1 MKVFSFIFK
10 IILYTFILSGIFN
23 SSHSK
28 IIGFN
33 YDAKYISNYFSGLV
47 SFDNFDYVNSQK
59 FFKRLND
66 FEIKNQ
72 NYSSKFIQSLVNLEK
87 YNKAH
92 LYAKRLE
99 AKNLSSF
106 ESNLILG
113 LFEFKKENYTKAE
126 FYFDRLKPTF
136 KHRLIFNTLKNSL
149 NYWLKIIKT
158 KDEKNIKPIKEVKS
172 IHNNLQFVQNTFAH
186 CYLDTSNA
194 EKEFQN
200 IINNEKSNFSRYHF
214 FFANYLA
221 NKKKISQA
229 KKVIKVASET
239 YPRNLLI
246 NQFKATLNTK
256 EKNKNQFNCKNIEQI
271 IAEVFYVLA
280 NALSA
285 TGNYHL
291 SNFYINL
298 SKYLNPQFLSY
309 QSVLAENFLILKKNN
324 KAKNIYK
331 RLAKTGSIYQWYSH
345 KQIAL
350 ILEEEGKSE
359 KAINYLLNAYGDME
373 SDIYRTF
380 DLANFLRNSKKY
392 EKSIELYSSILLKI
406 EKEHKLYPKVL
417 DRRGIAYERIK
428 NWELAEKD
436 LINSLKISP
445 NDPYVMNYLAYSWI
459 ERGENI
465 NKALGMLRKANNLK
479 KNDGY
484 ITDSLGW
491 ALYKLNNFLEAKKYL
506 QLAIVLMPRDPI
518 INDHFADCLWMNN
531 KKIQA
536 RYYWKYVLSLD
547 SAEEELKKIINNKLL
562 FGLEKT

>member
-1 MKVFSFIFK
+1 MKVFNFIFK

-28 IIGFN
+28 ITNFN

-47 SFDNFDYVNSQK
+47 SFDNFDYVNSQR
-59 FFKRLND
+59 FFKRLTN

-87 YNKAH
+87 YNEAR
-92 LYAKRLE
+92 LYAKKLE

-136 KHRLIFNTLKNSL
+136 RHRLIFDTLKNSL

-158 KDEKNIKPIKEVKS
+158 KDEKNIKPIKEAKS
-172 IHNNLQFVQNTFAH
+172 IHNNLQIVQSTFAH
-186 CYLDTSNA
+186 CYLDTSNT

-200 IINNEKSNFSRYHF
+200 IINNDKSNFARYHF

-229 KKVIKVASET
+229 KKVISVASEA

-246 NQFKATLNTK
+246 NQFKATLDTK

-280 NALSA
+280 NALNS
-285 TGNYHL
+285 TSNYHL

-331 RLAKTGSIYQWYSH
+331 KLTNAGSVYQWYSH

-350 ILEEEGKSE
+350 IMVEEDKIE
-359 KAINYLLNAYGDME
+359 KAVNYLLNVYSDME
-373 SDIYRTF
+373 TNIYRTF
-380 DLANFLRNSKKY
+380 ELANFLRNSEKY
-392 EKSIELYSSILLKI
+392 EKSIELYSSILLTI

-465 NKALGMLRKANNLK
+465 DKALRMLREANNLK

-547 SAEEELKKIINNKLL
+547 SAEEELKEMIKNKLL

>member
-28 IIGFN
+28 IISFN

-59 FFKRLND
+59 FFKRLD
-66 FEIKNQ
+66 KFETKNQ

-87 YNKAH
+87 YNEAH

-99 AKNLSSF
+99 EKNLSSF

-136 KHRLIFNTLKNSL
+136 EHRLIFDTLKNSL

-158 KDEKNIKPIKEVKS
+158 KDEKNIKPNKEVKS
-172 IHNNLQFVQNTFAH
+172 IQDNLQFVQNTFAH

-221 NKKKISQA
+221 NKKKILQA
-229 KKVIKVASET
+229 KKIIQVASET

-246 NQFKATLNTK
+246 NQFKATLNTR

-280 NALSA
+280 NALSS
-285 TGNYHL
+285 TSNYHL

-309 QSVLAENFLILKKNN
+309 QLVLAENFLILKKNN

-359 KAINYLLNAYGDME
+359 KATNYLLNAYGDME

-380 DLANFLRNSKKY
+380 DLANFLRNSEKY
-392 EKSIELYSSILLKI
+392 EKSIALYSSILLKI

-547 SAEEELKKIINNKLL
+547 SAEEELKEIINNKLL

>member
-28 IIGFN
+28 ITNFN

-59 FFKRLND
+59 FFKKLDN
-66 FEIKNQ
+66 FETKNQ

-87 YNKAH
+87 YNEAH
-92 LYAKRLE
+92 LYAKKLE

-136 KHRLIFNTLKNSL
+136 KHRLICNTLKSSL

-172 IHNNLQFVQNTFAH
+172 IQNNLQFVQNTFAH

-200 IINNEKSNFSRYHF
+200 IINNKKSNFSRYHF
-214 FFANYLA
+214 FFANYLV

-285 TGNYHL
+285 TSNYHL

-309 QSVLAENFLILKKNN
+309 QSLLAENFLILKKNN

-331 RLAKTGSIYQWYSH
+331 RLAKIGSIYQWYSH

-350 ILEEEGKSE
+350 ILEEEDKSE
-359 KAINYLLNAYGDME
+359 KAINHLLNVYGDME

-380 DLANFLRNSKKY
+380 ELANFLRNSEKY

-547 SAEEELKKIINNKLL
+547 SAEEELKEMIKNKLL

>member
-10 IILYTFILSGIFN
+10 ITLYTFILSGIFN

-28 IIGFN
+28 ITSFN
-33 YDAKYISNYFSGLV
+33 YNAKYISNYFSGLV

-59 FFKRLND
+59 FFKRLDN
-66 FEIKNQ
+66 FETKNQ

-87 YNKAH
+87 YNEAY

-99 AKNLSSF
+99 VKNLSSF

-113 LFEFKKENYTKAE
+113 LFEFKKKNYTKAE

-136 KHRLIFNTLKNSL
+136 KHRLIFDTLKNSL

-172 IHNNLQFVQNTFAH
+172 IQNNLQFVQNTFAH
-186 CYLDTSNA
+186 CYLDTSNT

-214 FFANYLA
+214 FFANHLA

-229 KKVIKVASET
+229 KKVINVASET
-239 YPRNLLI
+239 YPRNLLV

-285 TGNYHL
+285 TSNYHL

-309 QSVLAENFLILKKNN
+309 QSLLAENFLILKKNN

-350 ILEEEGKSE
+350 ILEEEDKSE
-359 KAINYLLNAYGDME
+359 KAINHLLNAYSDME
-373 SDIYRTF
+373 SNIYRTF

-445 NDPYVMNYLAYSWI
+445 NDAHVMNYLAYSWI

-506 QLAIVLMPRDPI
+506 QLAIALMPRDPI

-547 SAEEELKKIINNKLL
+547 SAEEELKKIINDKLL

>member
-59 FFKRLND
+59 FFKKLDN
-66 FEIKNQ
+66 FETKNQ

-87 YNKAH
+87 YNEAY

-113 LFEFKKENYTKAE
+113 LFEFKKKNYTKAE

-136 KHRLIFNTLKNSL
+136 KHRLIFDTLKNSL

-172 IHNNLQFVQNTFAH
+172 IQNNLQFVQNTFAH

-200 IINNEKSNFSRYHF
+200 IIKNEKSNFSRYHF
-214 FFANYLA
+214 FFANHLA
-221 NKKKISQA
+221 NKKKILQA
-229 KKVIKVASET
+229 KKVINVASET

-246 NQFKATLNTK
+246 NQFKAILNTG

-280 NALSA
+280 NALSS
-285 TGNYHL
+285 TSNYHL

-309 QSVLAENFLILKKNN
+309 QSLLAENFLILKKNN

-359 KAINYLLNAYGDME
+359 KATKHLLNVYSDME
-373 SDIYRTF
+373 SNIYRTF
-380 DLANFLRNSKKY
+380 DLANFLRNSEKY

-428 NWELAEKD
+428 NWELAEED

-547 SAEEELKKIINNKLL
+547 SAEEELKKTISNKLL
-562 FGLEKT
+562 FGLKKI

>member
-28 IIGFN
+28 IISFN

-59 FFKRLND
+59 FFKRLDN
-66 FEIKNQ
+66 FETKNQ

-87 YNKAH
+87 YNEAH

-186 CYLDTSNA
+186 CYLDTSNT

-214 FFANYLA
+214 FFANYLV

-229 KKVIKVASET
+229 KKVINVASET

-280 NALSA
+280 NALSS
-285 TGNYHL
+285 TSNYHL

-309 QSVLAENFLILKKNN
+309 QLVLAENFLILKKNN

-350 ILEEEGKSE
+350 ILEEEDKSE

-373 SDIYRTF
+373 SNIYRTF

-392 EKSIELYSSILLKI
+392 EQSIELYSSILLKI

-428 NWELAEKD
+428 NWNLAEED

-465 NKALGMLRKANNLK
+465 NKALRMLRKANNLK

-547 SAEEELKKIINNKLL
+547 SAEEELKEIINIKLL
-562 FGLEKT
+562 LGLEKT

>member
-59 FFKRLND
+59 FFKRLDN
-66 FEIKNQ
+66 FETKNQ

-87 YNKAH
+87 YNEAH

-136 KHRLIFNTLKNSL
+136 KHRLIFNTLKSSL

-186 CYLDTSNA
+186 CYLDTSNT

-221 NKKKISQA
+221 NKKKILQA
-229 KKVIKVASET
+229 KKVIKAASET

-246 NQFKATLNTK
+246 NQFKATLNTE
-256 EKNKNQFNCKNIEQI
+256 EKNKNQFNCKNVEQI
-271 IAEVFYVLA
+271 IAEVLYLLA
-280 NALSA
+280 NALSS
-285 TGNYHL
+285 TSNYHL

-331 RLAKTGSIYQWYSH
+331 KLAKTGSVYQWYSH

-350 ILEEEGKSE
+350 ILEEEDKSE
-359 KAINYLLNAYGDME
+359 KAINYLLNAYGNME
-373 SDIYRTF
+373 SNIYRTF
-380 DLANFLRNSKKY
+380 DLANFLRNSEKY
-392 EKSIELYSSILLKI
+392 EKSIALYSSILLKI